1 MARTSKPKT
10 APQITHVNLAEVKL
24 PEIRPSQ
31 LRYTVNDWVPYGES
45 NNFPDYLIKSARKS
59 PIHSSFINT
68 RQNLIKGEG
77 VTYSDDLAAFLEALD
92 EDGCTINELCE
103 QVATDLS
110 ILETFAVAVR
120 YDGTRKNIIHL
131 DYIDSS
137 MVRPDKNLDELGK
150 IQGYWVCAD
159 WSNTTINVPTYFEKF
174 NPSKVKQTTQLY
186 FYHKRG
192 LGQPFLP
199 DVSYLSALGYIE
211 LGYELSKYSLN
222 SVLNG
227 FFASGIMSV
236 KANMTEEQKGDFQRA
251 VKNSFQGS
259 ENASKLMVVVSEDV
273 DTVKI
278 EPLNAGD
285 NTPMLNALDEL
296 VTKNICTAH
305 QGNPIIASIQTDGST
320 LGSDGK
326 LYRDSL
332 EIYYNTVIKNLQN
345 PFIRFMKKVLD
356 FNGFKEYEFE
366 IASSALMTKDI
377 PDWVLQDYIQPKVVA
392 AMYGFKE
399 EDLTGPQEP
408 QNNAPDMPLA
418 A

>member
-1 MARTSKPKT
+1 MARTSKPKS

-31 LRYTVNDWVPYGES
+31 LRYTTFNWVPYGET

-59 PIHSSFINT
+59 PVHSSFINT

-77 VTYSDDLAAFLEALD
+77 VTYSDDLSSFLEALD
-92 EDGCTINELCE
+92 EEGCTINELCE
-103 QVATDLS
+103 HVATDLS

-120 YDGTRKNIIHL
+120 YDGTKKNIIHL

-137 MVRPDKNLDELGK
+137 MVRPDKNLDEFGK

-159 WSNTTINVPTYFEKF
+159 WHNPTINAPIYYAKF
-174 NPSKVKQTTQLY
+174 NPNKVKETTQLY

-199 DVSYLSALGYIE
+199 DVSYLSALNYVE
-211 LGYELSKYSLN
+211 LGYELSKYGLN

-227 FFASGIMSV
+227 FFASAILNV
-236 KANMTEEQKGDFQRA
+236 KANMTEDQKSEFQRS
-251 VKNSFQGS
+251 VKSSFQGS

-273 DTVKI
+273 DSIKI

-285 NTPMLNALDEL
+285 NTAMLNALDSL
-296 VTKNICTAH
+296 VTKHICTAH
-305 QGNPIIASIQTDGST
+305 QGNPIIAAIQTDGST

-332 EIYYNTVIKNLQN
+332 EIYYNTVIRNLQN
-345 PFIRFMKKVLD
+345 PFVRFMKKVLD
-356 FNGFKEYEFE
+356 FNGFSEYEFE
-366 IASSALMTKDI
+366 ISSSALMTKDI
-377 PDWVLQDYIQPKVVA
+377 PDWVLQDLIEPKVVA
-392 AMYGFKE
+392 AMYGFKD
-399 EDLTGPQEP
+399 EDLVSTAPQ
-408 QNNAPDMPLA
+408 QNAPGLPLA